1 MMSIKAVFCKKFSL
15 AVSCNSQIKGAFN
28 ARFIPIESP
37 LCFIQGGRDL
47 KNSNIS
53 QNRVILSE
61 KNLFPYLLDRKIC
74 LEDDSS
80 PSKVTPLD
88 GKNFNLK
95 VEFLNGRS
103 LLVKQT
109 TQKFSE
115 AEPDV
120 FSGDGTIACLA
131 TTVLKTWQQHTVLFL
146 DRDPDNGVLVLPFLN
161 GYESLADYYDR
172 STFSPAVA
180 QQVGTIL
187 GEMHQLTHNQLA
199 VLDILL
205 EIDPDLEPAV
215 MPYFL
220 QSLPPLTPE
229 DFGRIR
235 TDALVFFQAYG
246 RFPQLPE
253 AIAAL
258 EEIWQPSCL
267 VHQDLR
273 LENWLIAENRSA
285 DLKLIDWEALSWGDP
300 LADLGYL
307 LAEYLTLWTDSIP
320 RTSGLAISERLTQA
334 ALPLSRI
341 QPSLAALIAGYH
353 QAFPEIVSAR
363 SNWLEIAGRYCGR
376 ALIEHTIVRMQ
387 YRKPIN
393 CTSLANLQLGNSLLC
408 QSQKAVSTLFGVS

>member
-1 MMSIKAVFCKKFSL
+1 L
-15 AVSCNSQIKGAFN
+15 KG
-28 ARFIPIESP
+28 
-37 LCFIQGGRDL
+37 L
-47 KNSNIS
+47 NIS

-61 KNLFPYLLDRKIC
+61 KNLFSYLRDRKIC
-74 LEDDSS
+74 LEDDLS

-95 VEFLNGRS
+95 VEFLGGRS

-109 TQKFSE
+109 TPDFSE
-115 AEPDV
+115 PDA
-120 FSGDGTIACLA
+120 FLGDCALACLA
-131 TTVLKTWQQHTVLFL
+131 TTVLKSWQNHTVLPL
-146 DRDPDNGVLVLPFLN
+146 DRDPANGVLVLPFLN

-172 STFSPAVA
+172 SPFSLDVA

-205 EIDPDLEPAV
+205 ETDPDLEPAV
-215 MPYFL
+215 MPSFL

-246 RFPQLPE
+246 KFPQLPE

-258 EEIWQPSCL
+258 EEIWQPRCL

-273 LENWLIAENRSA
+273 LENWLIADNRSI
-285 DLKLIDWEALSWGDP
+285 DLRLIDWEVLGWGDP
-300 LADLGYL
+300 LADLGRL
-307 LAEYLTLWTDSIP
+307 LAEYLMLWTDSIP
-320 RTSGLAISERLTQA
+320 RRHGLAMSEQLAQA
-334 ALPLSRI
+334 TVPLSQI
-341 QPSLAALIAGYH
+341 QPSLGAVIAGYR
-353 QAFPEIVSAR
+353 QAFPEIVAAR

-376 ALIEHTIVRMQ
+376 ALIEDIVIQMQ
-387 YRKPIN
+387 YMLPIDSA
-393 CTSLANLQLGNSLLC
+393 SLCNLQLGNSLLC
-408 QSQKAVSTLFGVS
+408 QSQKAVSTLFGVSL

>member
-1 MMSIKAVFCKKFSL
+1 L
-15 AVSCNSQIKGAFN
+15 NN
-28 ARFIPIESP
+28 
-37 LCFIQGGRDL
+37 LT
-47 KNSNIS
+47 IS
-53 QNRVILSE
+53 QNRVSLSE
-61 KNLFPYLLDRKIC
+61 KNLFSYLRDRKIC

-95 VEFLNGRS
+95 VEFLNGQS

-109 TQKFSE
+109 TPDFSE
-115 AEPDV
+115 AEPDE
-120 FSGDGTIACLA
+120 FLGDGTIACLA
-131 TTVLKTWQQHTVLFL
+131 TTVLKAWQKHTVLPL
-146 DRDPDNGVLVLPFLN
+146 DRDPANGILVLPFLN

-172 STFSPAVA
+172 STFRLDVA
-180 QQVGTIL
+180 QQVGHIL

-205 EIDPDLEPAV
+205 GIDPDLEPAT

-246 RFPQLPE
+246 KFSQLPE
-253 AIAAL
+253 AISAL

-273 LENWLIAENRSA
+273 LENWLIANNRSI
-285 DLKLIDWEALSWGDP
+285 DLRLIDWEVLGWGDP

-307 LAEYLTLWTDSIP
+307 LAEYLKLWTDSIP
-320 RTSGLAISERLTQA
+320 RHNGLAISALLAQA
-334 ALPLSRI
+334 SVPLSQI
-341 QPSLAALIAGYH
+341 QPSLGAVIAGYR
-353 QAFPEIVSAR
+353 QAFPEIAAAR
-363 SNWLEIAGRYCGR
+363 SNWLEIVGRYCGR
-376 ALIEHTIVRMQ
+376 ALIEDIVTQMQ
-387 YRKPIN
+387 YMLPIN
-393 CTSLANLQLGNSLLC
+393 STSLCNLQLGNSLLC
-408 QSQKAVSTLFGVS
+408 QSQKAVSTLFGVSP